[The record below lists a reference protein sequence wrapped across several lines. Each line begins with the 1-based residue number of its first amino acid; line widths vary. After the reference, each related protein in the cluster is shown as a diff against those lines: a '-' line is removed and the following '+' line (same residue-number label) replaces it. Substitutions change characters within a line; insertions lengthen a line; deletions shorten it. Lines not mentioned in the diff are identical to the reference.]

1 MGASLQPSSR
11 RSRRKRG
18 RTTPEINVTPFV
30 DVMLVL
36 LIIFMVSAPMLTV
49 GVSVNLPSSRAKPLP
64 HDPVIPLTVT
74 VQGDGTV
81 FIQEVAVPVDEM
93 VAKLKAI
100 IENRD
105 NDRIYVRADENV
117 TYGVVSRIM
126 GRLNAA
132 GFGRVGLVTRPE
144 DGG

>member
-1 MGASLQPSSR
+1 MA
-11 RSRRKRG
+11 
-18 RTTPEINVTPFV
+18 
-30 DVMLVL
+30 
-36 LIIFMVSAPMLTV
+36 ALT
-49 GVSVNLPSSRAKPLP
+49 LAA
-64 HDPVIPLTVT
+64 LTVT

-117 TYGVVSRIM
+117 TYGVVARVM